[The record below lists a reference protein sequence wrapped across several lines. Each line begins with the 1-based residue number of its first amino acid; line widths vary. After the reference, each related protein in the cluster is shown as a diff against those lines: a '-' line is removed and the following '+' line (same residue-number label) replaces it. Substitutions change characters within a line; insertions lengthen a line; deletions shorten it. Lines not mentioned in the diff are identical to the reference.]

1 VVTPDQADQ
10 SFSWALINLVLE
22 SCTVL
27 TPLIKLIMSWSR
39 FWRSKC
45 EDMVI
50 APPDDSESD
59 DSGSGDSES
68 LEEDRATKQTHE

>member
-1 VVTPDQADQ
+1 
-10 SFSWALINLVLE
+10 
-22 SCTVL
+22 
-27 TPLIKLIMSWSR
+27 MSWSR

-59 DSGSGDSES
+59 DSAAENRSTGGLTVSGSGDSES